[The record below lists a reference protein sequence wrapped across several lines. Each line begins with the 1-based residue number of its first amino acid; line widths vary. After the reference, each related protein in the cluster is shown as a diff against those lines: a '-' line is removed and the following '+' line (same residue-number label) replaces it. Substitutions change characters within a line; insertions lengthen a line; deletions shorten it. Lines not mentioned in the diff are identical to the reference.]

1 MTALL
6 AGELQRLL
14 ARRLVRV
21 LALVAV
27 LGIALAGVLTF
38 LNTEDVSPAELAS
51 RRASARAEFDACV
64 ERGAAGVGPREV
76 PDGPGPGGPDVPIE
90 ARCEFAVGGVDDPR
104 FELADL
110 KGILQGTTAPLVVIA
125 WVIGASSIGAD
136 WQSRTIT
143 TLLTWEP
150 RRPRVLAAKASAA
163 VIVSCAFAVLAGV
176 LLAAALLPSAY
187 LHGTTAGTG
196 GTFGRS
202 LAGVGLR
209 GVAMIAI
216 ASMLGFAVASI
227 GRNTAAALGI
237 GFAYFLVVENVVGS
251 LLADYRRWL
260 LLGNAIVL
268 IAGEDEGGEVVGR
281 TVLQAG
287 IYLTVVALVLMAAA
301 TLLFQRR
308 DVG

>member
-76 PDGPGPGGPDVPIE
+76 PDGPGHGGPDVPIE

-268 IAGEDEGGEVVGR
+268 IAGEDQGGEVVGR